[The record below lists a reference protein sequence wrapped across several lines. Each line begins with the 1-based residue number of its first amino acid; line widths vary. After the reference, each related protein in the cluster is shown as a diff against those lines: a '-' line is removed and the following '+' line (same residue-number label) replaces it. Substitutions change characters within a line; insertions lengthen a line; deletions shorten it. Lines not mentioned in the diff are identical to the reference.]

1 MWQPI
6 EDYNVTIHPFYVLI
20 SDGKKWSS
28 VGAKIKYWHDLTE
41 GDFRV
46 TSPMFS
52 PPTHWM
58 PLPDFTTSETYR
70 SGFDDGCAHIKE
82 DYEAGA
88 RLNKDEFRDRV
99 SELEIAIS
107 NWNDARLEVNTF
119 RRGTENK
126 LYDAGMRLLEV
137 AGLDKI

>member
-1 MWQPI
+1 MYPPDSPTENKPIVSQQWQPI
-6 EDYNVTIHPFYVLI
+6 EDYNANIHPFYVLI
-20 SDGKKWSS
+20 SDGKNWSS

-52 PPTHWM
+52 QPTHWM
-58 PLPDFTTSETYR
+58 PLPDFNTAET
-70 SGFDDGCAHIKE
+70 C
-82 DYEAGA
+82 
-88 RLNKDEFRDRV
+88 RDRV

-107 NWNDARLEVNTF
+107 NWNEARLEANTF

-126 LYDAGMRLLEV
+126 LYEAGMHLLEV
-137 AGLDKI
+137 AGLDT